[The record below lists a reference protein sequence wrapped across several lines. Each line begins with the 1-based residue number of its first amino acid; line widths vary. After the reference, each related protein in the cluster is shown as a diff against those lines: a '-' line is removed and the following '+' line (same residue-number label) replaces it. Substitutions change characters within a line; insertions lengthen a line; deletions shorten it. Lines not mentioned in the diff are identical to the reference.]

1 MAFTATP
8 RVLADAAPKSLVSDL
23 ALVVTGATV
32 VGLLAQIRF
41 YLPENPVPVTG
52 QTLGVLLVAAAL
64 GSARGASAMGL
75 YAGLGVAGLPWFAG
89 ATGGFAFASFGY
101 VLGFIAAAW
110 VVGRLAENGMSRSVV
125 RTAVTMTTGSL
136 VIYAFG
142 ASWLAFAFGL
152 GVTKA
157 ISVGVVP
164 FVIGDIAKMV
174 IAAGL
179 LPATWSLVKRSAR

>member
-41 YLPENPVPVTG
+41 YLPDNPVPVTG

-110 VVGRLAENGMSRSVV
+110 VVGRLAEYGMSRSVL
-125 RTAVTMTTGSL
+125 RTALTMTAGSV

-157 ISVGVVP
+157 FSTGVVP
-164 FVIGDIAKMV
+164 FVIGDIVKMA

-179 LPATWSLVKRSAR
+179 LPATWSLIKRSTR

>member
-23 ALVVTGATV
+23 ALVVAGATV

-64 GSARGASAMGL
+64 GSTRGASAMAL

-110 VVGRLAENGMSRSVV
+110 VVGRLAEFGMSRSVL
-125 RTAVTMTTGSL
+125 RTALTMTAGSL

-152 GVTKA
+152 GITKA
-157 ISVGVVP
+157 LTVGVVP
-164 FVIGDIAKMV
+164 FVFGDVIKLV

-179 LPATWSLVKRSAR
+179 LPATWSLMKRSAR

>member
-23 ALVVTGATV
+23 ALVVAGATV

-64 GSARGASAMGL
+64 GSVRGTSAMAL

-101 VLGFIAAAW
+101 VLGFIASAW
-110 VVGRLAENGMSRSVV
+110 VVGRLAEFGMSRSVV
-125 RTAVTMTTGSL
+125 RTALTMTAGSL

-157 ISVGVVP
+157 FSVGVVP
-164 FVIGDIAKMV
+164 FVIGDIIKLV